1 MRGPIA
7 DGGASVRGDGRV
19 DRDLAQEFSFGVEDL
34 NAAIAAVGDVNVV
47 MRIDADVVRS
57 VELAGLIAWLAPGF
71 EPDAIP
77 VGFGDAGI
85 DVAVADVGVA
95 GGVPSRSPKPYR

>member
-1 MRGPIA
+1 MR
-7 DGGASVRGDGRV
+7 
-19 DRDLAQEFSFGVEDL
+19 
-34 NAAIAAVGDVNVV
+34 
-47 MRIDADVVRS
+47 MDADVVRS

-77 VGFGDAGI
+77 VGLGDAGI

-95 GGVPSRSPKPYR
+95 GGVPSHIGDLAKHAVDRRERRLGMLERLGAFVGGFLFAGEDHGGRALASGLGEPFGGL